1 MKNIF
6 LILLISCVL
15 FNACKQDKPKAG
27 ISIVS
32 PESGT
37 IVKSG
42 DSFAIDLDLAGSKAD
57 SIVYMLDSAI
67 VGRKKDTSGVSVAT
81 AALPMGNHL
90 VTAKVYTGATAED
103 VSSNIVVVPSKAPEL
118 YTFKVVNT
126 YPHDTSSYTEGLVYQ
141 DGVLYES
148 DGGRLTESTGRS
160 SLRKTDL
167 KTGKVLKQA
176 DIDPKVFAEGISV
189 VGNKIIQMTWTEK
202 IGYVYDKNT
211 FKLLSTFNNN
221 VGLEGWGMCFDGEKL
236 YLDDSTNRIWFLDKN
251 TYAQT
256 GFIDV
261 YDDKGPVSQINE
273 LEYIDGKIYAN
284 IFMTDDIIVIDP
296 KTGVVLQKIDL
307 SSLYPDKAKN
317 NPYADVLNGIAWD
330 AAGKRLFVTGKKWDK
345 LFEIKLIKQ

>member
-6 LILLISCVL
+6 LVILIACSL
-15 FNACKQDKPKAG
+15 FTACKQDKHSST

-32 PESGT
+32 PEAGT

-42 DSFAIDLDLAGSKAD
+42 DNFSIAIDLADTKAD
-57 SIVYMLDSAI
+57 SIVYLLDFAV
-67 VGRKKDTSGVSVAT
+67 VGSKTDTSNVNVGTSGLT
-81 AALPMGNHL
+81 MGNHL
-90 VTAKVYTGATAED
+90 VTAKVYTGSVAED
-103 VSSNIVVVPSKAPEL
+103 VSSNIVVVAAKTPEI
-118 YTFKVVNT
+118 YTYKVINT

-148 DGGRLTESTGRS
+148 DGGRLAESTGQS
-160 SLRKTDL
+160 SLRKADL
-167 KTGKVLKQA
+167 KTGKILKVVN
-176 DIDPKVFAEGISV
+176 IDPKVFAEGISV
-189 VGNKIIQMTWTEK
+189 VGNKIVQMTWTEK
-202 IGYVYDKNT
+202 IGYVYDKSSL
-211 FKLLSTFNNN
+211 KLLSTFNNN
-221 VGLEGWGMCFDGEKL
+221 VGVEGWGMCFDGEKL
-236 YLDDSTNRIWFLDKN
+236 YMDDSTNRIWFLDKN

-256 GFIDV
+256 GYIDV

-284 IFMTDDIIVIDP
+284 VFMTDDIIVIDP

-307 SSLYPDKAKN
+307 SSLYPDKLKN
-317 NPYADVLNGIAWD
+317 NPHADVLNGIAWD

>member
-1 MKNIF
+1 MKKIF
-6 LILLISCVL
+6 LLLLTSCIV
-15 FNACKQDKPKAG
+15 FNACKQDKRSSA

-32 PESGT
+32 PETGS

-42 DSFAIDLDLAGSKAD
+42 DNFSIDIDLADAKAD
-57 SIVYMLDSAI
+57 SIVYLLDSTVI
-67 VGRKKDTSGVSVAT
+67 SSKKDTAKVSVGT
-81 AALPMGNHL
+81 SDLSMGNHI
-90 VTAKVYTGATAED
+90 VTAKVYTGAVAED

-118 YTFKVVNT
+118 LTFKVVNA
-126 YPHDTSSYTEGLVYQ
+126 YPHDTSSYTEGLLYQ

-148 DGGRLTESTGRS
+148 DGGRLAESTGQS

-167 KTGKVLKQA
+167 KTGKILKKA
-176 DIDPKVFAEGISV
+176 DVDPKVFAEGISV
-189 VGNKIIQMTWTEK
+189 IGNKIIQMTYTEK
-202 IGYVYDKNT
+202 IGYVYDKST

-251 TYAQT
+251 TYAQI
-256 GFIDV
+256 GYIDV
-261 YDDKGPVSQINE
+261 YDDKGPVNQINE

-284 IFMTDDIIVIDP
+284 IYMTDIIIVIDP
-296 KTGVVLQKIDL
+296 KTGVVLQKIDF
-307 SSLYPDKAKN
+307 SSLYPDKNKN
-317 NPYADVLNGIAWD
+317 NPHAEVMNGIAWD